1 MRFLVSS
8 RYNRRMGKPKPDED
22 DDTTAADSDDERG
35 DNETDESDSDADN
48 LKPVKT
54 KIGEEKDNLRKRSD
68 WFQRR
73 R

>member
-1 MRFLVSS
+1 
-8 RYNRRMGKPKPDED
+8 MGKPKPDDD
-22 DDTTAADSDDERG
+22 DDTTAAERDDDRENDSD
-35 DNETDESDSDADN
+35 ESNSEAEN
-48 LKPVKT
+48 LRPVKT

>member
-1 MRFLVSS
+1 
-8 RYNRRMGKPKPDED
+8 MGKPKPDED
-22 DDTTAADSDDERG
+22 DDTTAAASDDKRG
-35 DNETDESDSDADN
+35 DNETDESNSDADN
-48 LKPVKT
+48 LKPAET